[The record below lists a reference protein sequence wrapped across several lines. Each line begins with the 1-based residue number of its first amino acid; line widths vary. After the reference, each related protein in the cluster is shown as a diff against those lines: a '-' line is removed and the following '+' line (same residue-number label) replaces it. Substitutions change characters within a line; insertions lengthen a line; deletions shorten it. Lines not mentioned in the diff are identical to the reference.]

1 MLPTHHPHVTIIK
14 PGPNYYVSGSRARK
28 AGGTNGNFDAVV
40 VSSAVFVGA
49 GVVEWGGWSSSVQQR
64 PVCCLVGDG
73 IFQDHYKSA
82 TMYFFLY
89 LLVSKS
95 K

>member
-1 MLPTHHPHVTIIK
+1 MPPPVTIIK

-49 GVVEWGGWSSSVQQR
+49 GVVEWGVGVAPSNVDQSVVSLGMLYFRITTKVQQ
-64 PVCCLVGDG
+64 C
-73 IFQDHYKSA
+73 
-82 TMYFFLY
+82 TFF
-89 LLVSKS
+89 SIC
-95 K
+95 